1 MRKERDN
8 ELSKRMTSK
17 LWTNLIEEFRTYT
30 TFSVKQMKSLQY
42 DPIFPY
48 DEDTLWRQSN
58 GGFGGQTNGGMGGG
72 LQGLVQSLQHQESLH
87 VRKPDTAYLAL
98 DNETDSSHLSSI
110 KV

>member
-1 MRKERDN
+1 
-8 ELSKRMTSK
+8 
-17 LWTNLIEEFRTYT
+17 
-30 TFSVKQMKSLQY
+30 MKSLQY

-58 GGFGGQTNGGMGGG
+58 GGFGGQTNGGMGGMG
-72 LQGLVQSLQHQESLH
+72 LQGLVKSLQHHQTESLH